1 MHRRHHDLTVQEFTR
16 AQAAKVKTPLTGAF
30 NQENVLAASLVARA
44 AGLSEENIAAG
55 VASVT
60 QIPGRVEWLE
70 HPSGFKVVVDFAL
83 TADALER
90 LYQALKPH
98 VAGRLIAVFGAAG
111 RRDRAKRPILTKLAA
126 RYADELILTQ
136 DEPYEDPEDE
146 IYAELEAGLTD
157 ATIPWQRIEDR
168 REAILYALKEAK
180 PGDVIALTGMGNYNT
195 RMVGSKA
202 VDWNDREVVE
212 ELFKEI
218 T

>member
-1 MHRRHHDLTVQEFTR
+1 FWIGETEEANNTHMTSTDAKIVFAKLRQMVSANVTHLVLELTSHALDQHRLAGLELEGAIITNITHEHLDYHGTMERLMAAKARIANYLQPGATLVVNGDDKWSRAALDLMHRRHHDLTVQEFTR

-98 VAGRLIAVFGAAG
+98 VAGRLIAV
-111 RRDRAKRPILTKLAA
+111 
-126 RYADELILTQ
+126 
-136 DEPYEDPEDE
+136 
-146 IYAELEAGLTD
+146 
-157 ATIPWQRIEDR
+157 
-168 REAILYALKEAK
+168 
-180 PGDVIALTGMGNYNT
+180 
-195 RMVGSKA
+195 
-202 VDWNDREVVE
+202 
-212 ELFKEI
+212 
-218 T
+218 